1 MTDVLRPTGCVA
13 LVPCYNE
20 GENARALVST
30 LSRAGAL
37 DVVLIDDA
45 SDDPDSRAV
54 LFDLQTQP
62 NVRVMRAPERRGKVA
77 GIIAAMRTLDDGVG
91 AVITIDCDVE
101 TSVASIEAV
110 LDEIGRS
117 DLVLVNALPLPLNRT
132 FWERGAVF
140 SALRH
145 ARLRDQ
151 LLDRYP
157 ALCTNGRLLGMSRRM
172 VEAILLSNVPRHT
185 EDAHF
190 MLVCLHEGFSYAL
203 RSDAV
208 VRFRAPQTPA
218 DYLKQ
223 TDRYAQ
229 GRELL
234 AQRWP
239 KSDLA
244 RYYDLQASDALR
256 TAIEQAVRDPLG
268 ALAFGALL
276 GAKVMRRGKP
286 IELGGWPVASS
297 TKVLR

>member
-1 MTDVLRPTGCVA
+1 MTNVPRHKSIA

-20 GENARALVST
+20 GENPRTLVST
-30 LSRAGAL
+30 LSGVDGL
-37 DVVLIDDA
+37 DIVLIDDA
-45 SDDPDSRAV
+45 GDDAHSRAV
-54 LFDLQTQP
+54 LLDLESNP
-62 NVRVMRAPERRGKVA
+62 RVRVVRKPVRLGKVS
-77 GIIAAMRTLDDGVG
+77 GLLAALRSLDADTVV
-91 AVITIDCDVE
+91 AVDCDVS
-101 TSVASIEAV
+101 TTPAAIEAM
-110 LDEIGRS
+110 LQEARRS
-117 DLVLVNALPLPLNRT
+117 DLVLANALPLQLNRT

-140 SALRH
+140 SAMRH
-145 ARLRDQ
+145 ARLRDE

-172 VEAILLSNVPRHT
+172 VDAIVRSNVPRHT

-190 MLVCLHEGFSYAL
+190 MFVCLNEGYAYAL

-208 VRFRAPQTPA
+208 VHFRAPQNVA

-239 KSDLA
+239 ADELA
-244 RYYDLQASDALR
+244 RYYDLRLSDALR
-256 TAIEQAVRDPLG
+256 TALQQAVRDPLG
-268 ALAFGALL
+268 AFAFAALL
-276 GAKVMRRGKP
+276 VAKALRRGKP
-286 IELGGWPVASS
+286 IDRGGWPVAST

>member
-1 MTDVLRPTGCVA
+1 MTDVSRPTGCVV

-20 GENARALVST
+20 GENARTLVST
-30 LSRAGAL
+30 LSGAGAL

-45 SDDPDSRAV
+45 SDDPASRAV

-62 NVRVMRAPERRGKVA
+62 NVRVMRAAERRGKVA
-77 GIIAAMRTLDDGVG
+77 GIVAAMRTLDDGIG
-91 AVITIDCDVE
+91 AVLTIDCDVE

-110 LDEIGRS
+110 LDELSRS
-117 DLVLVNALPLPLNRT
+117 DLVLANALPLQLNRT

-172 VEAILLSNVPRHT
+172 VEAILRSNVPLHT

-239 KSDLA
+239 QSDLT
-244 RYYDLQASDALR
+244 RYYDLRATDAFR
-256 TAIEQAVRDPLG
+256 TALEQAVRDPLG

-286 IELGGWPVASS
+286 IERGGWPVASS